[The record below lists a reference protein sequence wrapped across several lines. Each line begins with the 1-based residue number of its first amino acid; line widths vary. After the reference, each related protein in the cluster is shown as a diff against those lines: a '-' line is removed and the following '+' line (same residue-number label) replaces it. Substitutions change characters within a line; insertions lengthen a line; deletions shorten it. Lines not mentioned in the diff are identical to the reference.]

1 MVEEMEARAIHLRE
15 MRDDDMARVLQVEQ
29 MSYSI
34 PWSEVTF
41 RGLLKRRDAEL
52 IVALLDENVIGHAI
66 YWHVLDQG
74 ELGNVA
80 VAPDVR
86 GLGAGALLVG
96 EIITRAAARGV
107 HELFLEVRPSNVNAR
122 HLYAKFGFVQVGRR
136 KNYYQQPIEDA
147 LVLRL
152 ET

>member
-1 MVEEMEARAIHLRE
+1 MKSEAIELRE
-15 MRDDDMARVLQVEQ
+15 MREDDLERVLEVEQ

-41 RGLLKRRDAEL
+41 RGLLQRHDAEMV
-52 IVALLDENVIGHAI
+52 VASLADRVIGHAI
-66 YWHVLDQG
+66 YWYVLDQG
-74 ELGNVA
+74 EVGNVA

-86 GLGAGALLVG
+86 GLGAGAKLVG
-96 EIITRAAARGV
+96 EIITRAAGRGV
-107 HELFLEVRPSNVNAR
+107 RELFLEVRPSNANAR
-122 HLYAKFGFVQVGRR
+122 HLYAKYGFVQVGRR

>member
-1 MVEEMEARAIHLRE
+1 MGPRVNASAVDLRE
-15 MRDDDMARVLQVEQ
+15 MRENDLVRVLEVEE

-34 PWSEVTF
+34 PWSEATF

-52 IVALLDENVIGHAI
+52 IVAVLEEKVIGHAI

-86 GLGAGALLVG
+86 GLGAGAKLVS
-96 EIITRAAARGV
+96 EIITRAAGRGV
-107 HELFLEVRPSNVNAR
+107 RELFLEVRPSNMNAR

-136 KNYYQQPIEDA
+136 KNYYQQPVEDA

>member
-1 MVEEMEARAIHLRE
+1 MGPRVNASAVDLRE
-15 MRDDDMARVLQVEQ
+15 MRENDLVRVLEVEE

-34 PWSEVTF
+34 PWSEATF

-52 IVALLDENVIGHAI
+52 IVALLEEKVIGHAI

-86 GLGAGALLVG
+86 GLGAGAKLVS
-96 EIITRAAARGV
+96 EIITRAAGRGV
-107 HELFLEVRPSNVNAR
+107 RELFLEVRPSNMNAR

-136 KNYYQQPIEDA
+136 KNYYQQPVEDA

>member
-1 MVEEMEARAIHLRE
+1 MSAGPEPTAVDLRE
-15 MRDDDMARVLQVEQ
+15 MREDDLVRVLEVEQ

-34 PWSEVTF
+34 PWSEATF

-52 IVALLDENVIGHAI
+52 IVASLADKVIGHAI

-86 GLGAGALLVG
+86 GLGAGAKLVS
-96 EIITRAAARGV
+96 EIITRASGRGV
-107 HELFLEVRPSNVNAR
+107 RELFLEVRPSNLNAR